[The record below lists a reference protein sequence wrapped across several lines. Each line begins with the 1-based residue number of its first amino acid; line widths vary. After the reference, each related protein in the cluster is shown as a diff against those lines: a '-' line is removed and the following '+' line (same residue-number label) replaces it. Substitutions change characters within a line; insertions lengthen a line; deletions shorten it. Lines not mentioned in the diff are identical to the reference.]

1 MSANK
6 ENILKKINISKK
18 INQICI
24 KLSFAHANPM
34 DFTVEECEEWLIE
47 LSDTYLKRF
56 KQKYI
61 YEPKKEKCGNISEI
75 SSDDDMDELYG
86 INDNSHVDNSS
97 DDDSSDTNSLYKVN
111 LETFF
116 EDQRKKQTKQTKSR
130 GFWDWINQ
138 DEDEVEDEDISS
150 TNSNIEDSNWN
161 YNDVYGEDSNR
172 SNIIYRFGDED

>member
-6 ENILKKINISKK
+6 ENISNKINISKK

-47 LSDTYLKRF
+47 LSDTYLKKF

-86 INDNSHVDNSS
+86 INDNSHVNDSS

-116 EDQRKKQTKQTKSR
+116 EDQRKKQTKSR

-138 DEDEVEDEDISS
+138 DEVEDEDEDEDISS
-150 TNSNIEDSNWN
+150 TNSNIEESNWN
-161 YNDVYGEDSNR
+161 YNDVYGEDNNR